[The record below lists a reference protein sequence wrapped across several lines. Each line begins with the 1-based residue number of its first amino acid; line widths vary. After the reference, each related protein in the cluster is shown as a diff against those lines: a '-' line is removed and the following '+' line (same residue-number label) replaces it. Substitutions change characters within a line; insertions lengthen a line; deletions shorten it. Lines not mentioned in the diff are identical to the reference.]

1 MPVTAIGA
9 YAFEPADREA
19 VFHGNRLLYI
29 AWDRHRLFC
38 APHAF
43 PFPPAMRLREVVEN
57 VLPGVYGYHPDFARI
72 DWSAV
77 TWRRG
82 GQPWQPDLN
91 ATLEQNGLGH
101 KEVIRFHTPGLDG
114 IGGSGS

>member
-1 MPVTAIGA
+1 MSVVSIGP

-29 AWDRHRLFC
+29 GWDRHLLFC
-38 APHAF
+38 APHCLAL
-43 PFPPAMRLREVVEN
+43 PPSMRLRDVVEN

-72 DWSAV
+72 DWSHV
-77 TWRRG
+77 EWLRG
-82 GQPWQPDLN
+82 SEPWQPDLDR
-91 ATLEQNGLGH
+91 TLEENGLGH
-101 KEVIRFHTPGLDG
+101 KAVIRLRTPGLDG